1 MTAFDW
7 QPRTRLVFGCGA
19 FQQLGTIAREL
30 SPERRVLIVTDAGI
44 AAAGHV
50 DHARQLLQAAGLTV
64 TVFDGTREN
73 PTTRDV
79 EACRVIAREA
89 RIDLLVGLGGGS
101 SIDTAKGANFLLTDG
116 GEMRDYWGTG
126 TGSECQSFALVADE
140 DTHQKMAC
148 GDPKATPRVAILDPL
163 LTLSQPQGV
172 TACTGLDAIAHALES
187 AVTRRRNAVS
197 LLYSREAFRL
207 TMTHFPN
214 VLSRPDDLEARSGML
229 LGAAYAGTAI
239 ENSML
244 GAAHSLANPLTAH
257 FGIVHG
263 QAVSM
268 MLPHVIRFNVEQ
280 PEAREMYKKLALS
293 IGSINI
299 NSRNRD
305 ASETVA
311 EFVAE
316 YLTLAGIPS
325 SLSACG
331 VTKKTVP
338 ALAAEAAAQWTAQF
352 NPRPVTI
359 EDCTALYQ
367 AAL

>member
-1 MTAFDW
+1 
-7 QPRTRLVFGCGA
+7 
-19 FQQLGTIAREL
+19 
-30 SPERRVLIVTDAGI
+30 
-44 AAAGHV
+44 
-50 DHARQLLQAAGLTV
+50 
-64 TVFDGTREN
+64 
-73 PTTRDV
+73 
-79 EACRVIAREA
+79 
-89 RIDLLVGLGGGS
+89 
-101 SIDTAKGANFLLTDG
+101 
-116 GEMRDYWGTG
+116 
-126 TGSECQSFALVADE
+126 
-140 DTHQKMAC
+140 
-148 GDPKATPRVAILDPL
+148 
-163 LTLSQPQGV
+163 
-172 TACTGLDAIAHALES
+172 
-187 AVTRRRNAVS
+187 
-197 LLYSREAFRL
+197 
-207 TMTHFPN
+207 MTHFPN